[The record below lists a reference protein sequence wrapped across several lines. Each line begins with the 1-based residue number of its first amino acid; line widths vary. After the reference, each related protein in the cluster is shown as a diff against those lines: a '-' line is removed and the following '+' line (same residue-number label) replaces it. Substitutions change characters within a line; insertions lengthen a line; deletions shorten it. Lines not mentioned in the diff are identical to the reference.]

1 MCWSHASALDFFYE
15 ELGEPIVDNFIQVND
30 FNWFMGVSY
39 LNLTDGL
46 APTKVNMNT
55 RYVKLNLDD

>member
-1 MCWSHASALDFFYE
+1 MCWSHASAFDFFYE
-15 ELGEPIVDNFIQVND
+15 DLGEPIVDNFIQVND

-39 LNLTDGL
+39 LNLDGV
-46 APTKVNMNT
+46 APTQVNMST